1 MRTFEEIKDTIE
13 TGLGKHPCDLKLQNV
28 RLVNVYSSEIYNTDI
43 YIKNGRIISIS
54 PEANL
59 EAQEVVECCG
69 QFAVPGLIDTHMHFE
84 STMLSPEALA
94 SVWCLKGLLHCARIL
109 WRLQTLQERMD

>member
-1 MRTFEEIKDTIE
+1 MEIQRKEKAMRTFEEIKDTIE

-59 EAQEVVECCG
+59 EAQEV
-69 QFAVPGLIDTHMHFE
+69 
-84 STMLSPEALA
+84 
-94 SVWCLKGLLHCARIL
+94 CLLYTSRCV
-109 WRLQTLQERMD
+109 

>member
-69 QFAVPGLIDTHMHFE
+69 QFAVLTCISSQLCFHQK
-84 STMLSPEALA
+84 LWLQW
-94 SVWCLKGLLHCARIL
+94 WCLKGLLHCARIL

>member
-84 STMLSPEALA
+84 GNNA
-94 SVWCLKGLLHCARIL
+94 
-109 WRLQTLQERMD
+109 